1 MGELN
6 KIGFEMQSD
15 SEWGPLIIDSI
26 KAIRV
31 DNFGDS
37 SIDIRVLGETIPMR
51 QWDVAGE
58 YRLRVKRK
66 FDELGISI
74 PFPQRSVHIVQ
85 ESSEGAADLG
95 ESN

>member
-1 MGELN
+1 
-6 KIGFEMQSD
+6 MQSD
-15 SEWGPLIIDSI
+15 VEWAPLIIDPI

-37 SIDIRVLGETIPMR
+37 SIDIRVLGETVPMQ
-51 QWDVAGE
+51 QWNVAGE

-74 PFPQRSVHIVQ
+74 PFPQRSVHIVK
-85 ESSEGAADLG
+85 EPSEPR
-95 ESN
+95 SNLDDPDNL

>member
-1 MGELN
+1 
-6 KIGFEMQSD
+6 
-15 SEWGPLIIDSI
+15 
-26 KAIRV
+26 
-31 DNFGDS
+31 
-37 SIDIRVLGETIPMR
+37 MR

-85 ESSEGAADLG
+85 ESSGDASDLG
-95 ESN
+95 D